1 MAESTKM
8 VHIRM
13 PASLIKDLDR
23 VLEKSAN
30 VKTRTDF
37 IIEATRERLK
47 KEEFKRFLETYA
59 GTLSELDAPHWK
71 CAESIDVWQ
80 TDLRK
85 KDEEVLRSK
94 WQDQDT

>member
-1 MAESTKM
+1 MSESTRM

-23 VLEKSAN
+23 VLETSAN

-37 IIEATRERLK
+37 IIEATRERLR

-59 GTLSELDAPHWK
+59 GALSEQDTPHWK
-71 CAESIDVWQ
+71 CAESIEAWQ
-80 TDLRK
+80 TNLRK

-94 WQDQDT
+94 W